1 MRGRTNITPRK
12 EPIINGQLITATVE
26 VNDSISVGD
35 FVEYRID
42 YAETATSDYN
52 ISVIDELET
61 SIYKILL
68 IAKNSQAYL
77 ELWKKS
83 TQERVDNI
91 VINESGS
98 TAIMCLADNSHVI
111 IFSNYIY
118 YYIEISNDE
127 ISIVQ
132 QLSYGASPNPT
143 ALCVLDSSHF
153 GGFVKKSG
161 SSNYDM
167 RVYIF
172 TFSDSAITYQNYKEF
187 SLGYATT
194 TYASYVKKVATN
206 RVMLFGTSSISSYS
220 KRVHLISFDSNFDFS
235 NISDISF
242 ETAVK
247 RVDINDN
254 LFAFLNYTEAQYSSG
269 NDRFELY
276 LMKYDS
282 TNDVI
287 ATFLDL
293 DLSTIF
299 GTFPF
304 RRGSASIS
312 LLNENQLA
320 ICGCV
325 NVTSTS
331 AKREGVILSYDENED
346 TYSISEKIEVANTL
360 KYTDV
365 KFTIADLTDAKIVS
379 EIGFIKLKI
388 QDNEFEHVP
397 NKNYVK
403 SYTGGKAI
411 GFAKTAGSAG
421 QTVSIYVPVV

>member
-26 VNDSISVGD
+26 ANDSISVGD
-35 FVEYRID
+35 FVEYRVD
-42 YAETATSDYN
+42 YAETVTSDYN

-61 SIYKILL
+61 STYKILL

-83 TQERVDNI
+83 IQERVDNI
-91 VINESGS
+91 VINENS
-98 TAIMCLADNSHVI
+98 TSAIMCLVDNSHI
-111 IFSNYIY
+111 IVFANYIY
-118 YYIEISNDE
+118 YYIEISNDNL
-127 ISIVQ
+127 SIVQ

-167 RVYIF
+167 KVYIF
-172 TFSDSAITYQNYKEF
+172 TFSDSGITYQTYKEF
-187 SLGYATT
+187 SLGYSST
-194 TYASYVKKVATN
+194 TYASYVRKITN
-206 RVMLFGTSSISSYS
+206 NRLMIFGTFQASNYS
-220 KRVHLISFDSNFDFS
+220 PGVNLISFDSNFNFS
-235 NISDISF
+235 SVSYVSF
-242 ETAVK
+242 TTAT
-247 RVDINDN
+247 RRIDINEN
-254 LFAFLNYTEAQYSSG
+254 LFAFLNYTSQSSG
-269 NDRFELY
+269 DRFKLY

-282 TNDVI
+282 VNDTI

-299 GTFPF
+299 GTFSQN
-304 RRGSASIS
+304 RGAVTIS

-320 ICGCV
+320 ICGCI

-360 KYTDV
+360 KYTGV
-365 KFTIADLTDAKIVS
+365 KFTIADSTDAKIVS

-397 NKNYVK
+397 DKNYVK

-421 QTVSIYVPVV
+421 QSVRVYVPVV

>member
-26 VNDSISVGD
+26 ANDSISVGD
-35 FVEYRID
+35 FVEYRVD

-98 TAIMCLADNSHVI
+98 GAIMCLADNSHVI
-111 IFSNYIY
+111 IFSNYKY
-118 YYIEISNDE
+118 YYIEFSNDE

-153 GGFVKKSG
+153 GGFVQQSG
-161 SSNYDM
+161 SSNHNM
-167 RVYIF
+167 KVYIF
-172 TFSDSAITYQNYKEF
+172 SFSDSAITYVNYTTF
-187 SLGYATT
+187 SLGSYGT
-194 TYASYVKKVATN
+194 TYADSVKKVAN
-206 RVMLFGTSSISSYS
+206 NKLMIFGTFSSSSS
-220 KRVHLISFDSNFDFS
+220 SPGINLVSFDSSYNFS
-235 NISDISF
+235 NISYVSF
-242 ETAVK
+242 ATAT
-247 RVDINDN
+247 RRIDINEN
-254 LFAFLNYTEAQYSSG
+254 LFAFLNYTSQSSG
-269 NDRFELY
+269 DRFKLY
-276 LMKYDS
+276 LIKYDS
-282 TNDVI
+282 VNDTI

-299 GTFPF
+299 GTFH
-304 RRGSASIS
+304 SSSIAVTIS

-325 NVTSTS
+325 SPAYTS
-331 AKREGVILSYDENED
+331 AKREGVILTYDENED

-360 KYTDV
+360 KYTNV
-365 KFTIADLTDAKIVS
+365 KFTIADSTDAKIVS

-397 NKNYVK
+397 DKNYVK

-411 GFAKTAGSAG
+411 GFAKTAGVGGDSIR
-421 QTVSIYVPVV
+421 IYVPEV